1 MLFSMVKVA
10 LTLIFARETSSTG
23 LVQEQSISTRPAY
36 YDCGSW
42 IVYEDLLQNMFHEE
56 RINIK
61 KMVLPFKELIYDLKP
76 NFWKM
81 NIPESLYRPN
91 SIHRTSK
98 RPQSHFYL
106 IIGHMEQFVDV
117 VAEMKNGHYIKCK
130 RVDKSMPEP
139 KLESMPEPKLES
151 MPEPSNLGPNDY
163 GYECG
168 HDLFSHA
175 TVQMSADLARSK
187 KFRNKIFHIP
197 YQGPLY
203 WPGIDYSIYP
213 LSREKYHHY
222 AGKNKGLTVHLGPEN
237 TYFVVIS
244 PAGKILDVVAQLKSG
259 DFMKCDRTTKVPP
272 DVESDQD
279 LRLGYLCGLEF

>member
-1 MLFSMVKVA
+1 MSFSLMKVA
-10 LTLIFARETSSTG
+10 LTLIFVLKSSSTD
-23 LVQEQSISTRPAY
+23 LALEQSFLPWPAY

-42 IVYEDLLQNMFHEE
+42 IIYENLIQNILYGE
-56 RINIK
+56 RIDNDIV
-61 KMVLPFKELIYDLKP
+61 VLPFKELIYDVKP
-76 NFWKM
+76 NFWEM
-81 NIPESLYRPN
+81 NIPESLCTPK
-91 SIHRTSK
+91 STHLISK
-98 RPQSHFYL
+98 RPRPNFS
-106 IIGHMEQFVDV
+106 IIIDQMGQFVDV

-130 RVDKSMPEP
+130 RVDESTPESP
-139 KLESMPEPKLES
+139 
-151 MPEPSNLGPNDY
+151 PEPSNIGPNDY

-168 HDLFSHA
+168 HDIFSHA
-175 TVQMSADLARSK
+175 TVQMSADLAQSINGG
-187 KFRNKIFHIP
+187 NKLFHIP

-222 AGKNKGLTVHLGPEN
+222 AGKRPEK

-244 PAGKILDVVAQLKSG
+244 PAGKILDVIAQLKSG

-279 LRLGYLCGLEF
+279 LRLGYL